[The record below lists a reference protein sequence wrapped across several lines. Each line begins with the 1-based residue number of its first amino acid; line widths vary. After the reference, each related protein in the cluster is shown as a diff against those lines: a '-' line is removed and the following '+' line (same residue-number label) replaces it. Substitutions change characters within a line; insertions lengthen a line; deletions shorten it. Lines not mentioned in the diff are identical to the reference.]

1 MLSIILV
8 LLFAIILNWSISLS
22 LVAFNAEDK
31 KVRIRSAILS
41 LLSTGALGYIVYLL

>member
-1 MLSIILV
+1 MLSVVLI
-8 LLFAIILNWSISLS
+8 LLFAVILNWSISLS

-41 LLSTGALGYIVYLL
+41 LLSTGILGYIIYLL